1 MAKEYSWGKFKWN
14 RLGYAEAMDGNAALQ
29 GMLRGKAEGIAAR
42 VPFKGS
48 LSETVYQLIDGPTRR
63 GGRRRRS
70 GRRSGGRVR
79 WNATG
84 PVRSRGRGRRSDEVV

>member
-42 VPFKGS
+42 ATSMLAPDGHDVPAFTVRKCQGKLAKGFS
-48 LSETVYQLIDGPTRR
+48 VCANTSHAKRAQAKHKLLTKAALSSKG
-63 GGRRRRS
+63 
-70 GRRSGGRVR
+70 
-79 WNATG
+79 
-84 PVRSRGRGRRSDEVV
+84 